1 MQNPR
6 CNQRRF
12 CSSLKT
18 KICLHADNIHIG
30 IKISFNVMTS
40 ERVGIVDT
48 CFIDLNVAVGKINID
63 RKLTRQ

>member
-1 MQNPR
+1 MQKTR
-6 CNQRRF
+6 CNQRVF

-30 IKISFNVMTS
+30 IKISFSVMTS

-48 CFIDLNVAVGKINID
+48 CFIDLNVTVGKINID
-63 RKLTRQ
+63 MKLTLQ